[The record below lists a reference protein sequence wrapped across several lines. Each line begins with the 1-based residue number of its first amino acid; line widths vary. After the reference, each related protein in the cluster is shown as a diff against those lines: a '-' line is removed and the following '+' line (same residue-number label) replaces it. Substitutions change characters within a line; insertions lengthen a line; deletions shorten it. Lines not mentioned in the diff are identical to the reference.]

1 MKGAG
6 VSSAGC
12 FRDLHR
18 VAAERMQKMGSD
30 MKVALAVILSVAGVL
45 MVLSAC
51 SSGDNQTTVPSA
63 TSTAT
68 STPTSAITTTPSST
82 PVGGG
87 GGDAPSPTVVAPS
100 PILTSSV
107 PADWKTH
114 ATLSGTDVVT
124 VRFPSTWYDSPGGGI
139 QSWDVSTTNP
149 PRIPPGAT
157 KIDLIYGL
165 SSQAEQRPAG
175 GVDATVAGR
184 PGWQAEYK
192 YASGGFIH
200 VREVAIV
207 NGDKTAFVVAMYS
220 APESP
225 DEADI
230 FAKMVS
236 SLTFS

>member
-63 TSTAT
+63 TAAAT

-87 GGDAPSPTVVAPS
+87 GGEAPSPTVVAPS
-100 PILTSSV
+100 PIPTSSV
-107 PADWKTH
+107 PANWKTYSP
-114 ATLSGTDVVT
+114 AGAGVSI
-124 VRFPSTWYDSPGGGI
+124 RFPQNWYSIAGGGI
-139 QSWDVSTTNP
+139 TSWDVSTTNP
-149 PRIPPGAT
+149 PQIPPGAT

-175 GVDATVAGR
+175 AVDATVAGR

-207 NGDKTAFVVAMYS
+207 NGDKTAYLIVYYS
-220 APESP
+220 APESL

-230 FAKMVS
+230 FAKIVS